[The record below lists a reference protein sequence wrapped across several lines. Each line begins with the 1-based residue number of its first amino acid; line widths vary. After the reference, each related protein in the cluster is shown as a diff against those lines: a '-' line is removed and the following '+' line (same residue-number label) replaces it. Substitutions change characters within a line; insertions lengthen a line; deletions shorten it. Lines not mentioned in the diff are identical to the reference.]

1 MAEPARGG
9 QAGGS
14 AQREFDRRRAR
25 EAEQRRRMRPLWL
38 AVTVATPF
46 VVYVAARFGIPAA
59 HQAFFDRLA
68 SSFDGV
74 AVEPMDP
81 SLAHLLGLLFAF
93 AATVTV
99 ARGLWGS
106 RQSTEAWGKGAQ
118 GERMTADVLARLPDG
133 YVTVHDLP
141 MPGSRANIDHLVL
154 GPTGVFTVESKHYS
168 APVVINGKQVR
179 VGGRSGRPLVE
190 QATRQAAAVTR
201 ALGVAAVPIVV
212 VHGAGVQRSGW
223 FTKPTVDGVRFCSGR
238 TLREAVTGR
247 PAVLGADEVAALASQ
262 ARLGLSRPTPRGH
275 QA

>member
-1 MAEPARGG
+1 
-9 QAGGS
+9 
-14 AQREFDRRRAR
+14 
-25 EAEQRRRMRPLWL
+25 MRPLWL

-46 VVYVAARFGIPAA
+46 GVYVAARFGIPAA
-59 HQAFFDRLA
+59 HQAYFERLG
-68 SSFDGV
+68 SSIDGV
-74 AVEPMDP
+74 VVEPMDP
-81 SLAHLLGLLFAF
+81 SLAHLLGLVFAF

-179 VGGRSGRPLVE
+179 AGGRSGRPLIE
-190 QATRQAAAVTR
+190 QATRQAAAVTA

-212 VHGAGVQRSGW
+212 VHGAGVQLSGW

-238 TLREAVTGR
+238 RLHKALTGR
-247 PAVLGADEVAALASQ
+247 PAMLGPDEVASLANR
-262 ARLGLSRPTPRGH
+262 ARRLLAPTTG
-275 QA
+275 A